1 MLQYYGRLVR
11 TGTKSSETRGIKGEK
26 RQKLGRIEPERAG
39 SCEEVQFVLVKLAA
53 IWPASELVL
62 EVIFIAA
69 FIAWQARAA
78 PMRECLPTCQCT
90 AIQLMERNKH
100 E

>member
-1 MLQYYGRLVR
+1 MLLRGCAA
-11 TGTKSSETRGIKGEK
+11 TGKSSLSELAIRNLQQILWTEKKYGKKELKGRKERK
-26 RQKLGRIEPERAG
+26 RQRRVLRSTEPQRAG

-69 FIAWQARAA
+69 FIAWRA
-78 PMRECLPTCQCT
+78 LQG
-90 AIQLMERNKH
+90 
-100 E
+100 